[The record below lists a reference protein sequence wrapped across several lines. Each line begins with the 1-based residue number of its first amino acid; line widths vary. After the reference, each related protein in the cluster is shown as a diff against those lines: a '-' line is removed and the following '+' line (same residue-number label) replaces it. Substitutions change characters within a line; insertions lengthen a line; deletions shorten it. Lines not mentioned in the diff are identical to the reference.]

1 MSRFEYEQCNL
12 IERRFHQ
19 FANKR
24 RIPCSFIGRYARS
37 RAPEK
42 NTFKSYRRRQENT
55 TKLTWS

>member
-12 IERRFHQ
+12 IERRLHQ

-42 NTFKSYRRRQENT
+42 TLSKVTAEAKKTRLN
-55 TKLTWS
+55 